1 MSTVQTLDLKPFP
14 VDPQVMAAI
23 RPMDLRDISRVV
35 ALHQAAMGSSL
46 WARLGT
52 PFLMTLYRGMLAHPD
67 FIGFVYE
74 EDSRVRGFIAGS
86 TDTRRLF
93 RWVLFRAGPQLIAPT
108 LQGLAH
114 NLPLLRELVQTP
126 LYFSRSSAPAETIPA
141 ESLFCSFEPD
151 LRGKR
156 ISGHINKVLFD
167 ELRARGQQQVKITTE
182 TDNEGANRQLRSWG
196 FEDRG
201 TFRFYGKEMRVFVL
215 DLLTSPRVEAV
226 RRHRIDPRL
235 AG

>member
-1 MSTVQTLDLKPFP
+1 VSTVQTLDLKPFP

-167 ELRARGQQQVKITTE
+167 
-182 TDNEGANRQLRSWG
+182 
-196 FEDRG
+196 
-201 TFRFYGKEMRVFVL
+201 
-215 DLLTSPRVEAV
+215 
-226 RRHRIDPRL
+226 
-235 AG
+235 